1 MRVDMFLLMVFKNA
15 SNMSTPLRM
24 QILVSRPPK
33 IRLKIFNNHS
43 KNSYE
48 FREEH
53 NGGDQ
58 CVVMQLNT
66 S

>member
-1 MRVDMFLLMVFKNA
+1 MFLLMVFKNA
-15 SNMSTPLRM
+15 GNMSTPLRM

-33 IRLKIFNNHS
+33 IRLKNLNNHS
-43 KNSYE
+43 KDSYE
-48 FREEH
+48 FSEDH
-53 NGGDQ
+53 NGEDQ